1 MFFSKSDHRFVPKT
15 ELQFQRVNHQ
25 SFLRLY
31 KKYFHFARL
40 KLISTGVVFV
50 MEVDTMEE
58 FFKGLVE
65 RAQYYEQFEI
75 FRNKNLLGE
84 FRYVRIIDL
93 CTKSS
98 IVSM

>member
-1 MFFSKSDHRFVPKT
+1 
-15 ELQFQRVNHQ
+15 
-25 SFLRLY
+25 
-31 KKYFHFARL
+31 
-40 KLISTGVVFV
+40 

-84 FRYVRIIDL
+84 FRALRIIDL
-93 CTKSS
+93 RMKSS
-98 IVSM
+98 IISM